1 MICRKLLLGFLFLL
15 AISFNA
21 NARNTPFAAELD
33 SVPVKERYGDFL
45 NNKKSPFDLKDP
57 SIIQKNVEYDAKSG
71 QYIISE
77 KIGDDYYRM
86 PTYMTFSEYLKYRES
101 EQQQKQFQKF
111 NGLGTKSKSDFVGRK
126 FDDPIKKLQEL
137 IEKNVVDRLFGGT
150 ELSITPQGNIDIP
163 LGFALNQQKNPTL
176 PVYSQRFIFQP
187 IFDLNVNVNLQGQIG
202 EKMKIN
208 TAYNSK
214 AAFNFDNQIKLN
226 YDTQSFG
233 EDEILKGIGIGNVSL
248 PLKSTLIQ
256 GASSLFGLKLE
267 TQFGNL
273 KIATVIAQQQSRRQQ
288 INIQQGGQKYKFAI
302 SADQYDENRHFF
314 LTQSNRDNYEPALV
328 NLPQIS
334 SLFAVTYLEVWVT
347 NDRTETQNVRDI
359 IAFTDLGEP
368 DRLANTKWKSNT
380 ASKDIN
386 NNNLPSNSANKLYA
400 KLLANNRIRDFDGA
414 IRELVQKGGDFE
426 MQPTR
431 DFEKVRA
438 RKLRSDEFSFDPRLG
453 FISVNF
459 QLRPNQTLGVAF
471 TYKYNGKEYKVGE
484 LATNAPAAEVQVN
497 KNPQPGQNAADTIPQ
512 MLFVKLLKGTTPRL
526 DIPLWDLMMKNI
538 YSLGAS
544 NVNKEGFRLDIMY
557 NKPGDGERR
566 FLSDGDVKGGTG
578 AKLKIANLPLL
589 SVFNLDKLNTQGDPQ
604 PDGVFDFVEGI
615 TINTRQGKIIF
626 PVLEPFGKTLS
637 KKINDDA
644 LSRQFVYQQ
653 LYDTT
658 ITAAREFPELNI
670 FTIKGEYKG
679 TSNSEYQLGTFNLP
693 KGSVKV
699 ISGSQVLQENV
710 DYEVNYGTGT
720 VKILNEAYV
729 NSSVPVSVTFE
740 DSQLFGFQ
748 QKRMFG
754 TRMDYKVNKDL
765 TVGGTFMKLWEVP
778 FTQKVNVNEDPIS
791 NAVYGL
797 DFNYSKE
804 APWLTKLADRLP
816 FYSTKAPSSVSL
828 TAEGAY
834 MRPGHARAINKIT
847 DNNTKEVVDEGGVVY
862 IDDFEGSTNGTDLR
876 QPQQWFLASIPQND
890 LENHNPRFPE
900 SAFINDRISNLNRA
914 RLMWYNINEQG
925 GVGNGNVQSVRNP
938 EDEKSPYFG
947 FITDQEIFKNKD
959 YGTGQGG
966 TFPARIFDLT
976 YLPSDRGPYNFDEP
990 GSGIAGISKG
1000 MDDNGRLNRPETRW
1014 GGIMR
1019 ALPYND
1025 FEASNV
1031 EFMDIWMLSPYLKND
1046 ASQFNK
1052 GTLHIDLGNI
1062 SEDILRDSR
1071 QFYEN
1076 GLPGGN
1082 GSVSRLP
1089 TDKTAL
1095 ARVPR
1100 ITPITNAFDLNETI
1114 RTAQDVGLDGW
1125 DDNGE
1130 TNQVP
1135 TFIQKVQT
1143 GVNPT
1148 SRAKI
1153 LADPANDNF
1162 VHFLDETKF
1171 TNGVSGVLDRYH
1183 DFNNTQNNSKPAG
1196 TNSYVSSS
1204 TNVPDSEDLDNNKS
1218 LDNEG
1223 ESYFHY
1229 EVPIEFDA
1237 NTAVNP
1243 GGMNLTKANF
1253 VSDIIRVDKTV
1264 QGRWKDS
1271 QNEPVFYRIRIPI
1284 DQFKSKIGGIQD
1296 FRSIRFM
1303 RVYMTGFER
1312 PITLRFAR
1320 MELARSQ
1327 WRRYKRNR
1335 LVGGDF
1341 PIVPGTDPAQDGTLF
1356 DVNAIN
1362 YEENGDRPTV
1372 NYVLPPG
1379 ILREEVLG
1387 QAVASAQ
1394 KQNEQALSM
1403 NVCNLVEEAERGIY
1417 KLTNLDLRQY
1427 KRLKMFVHAEPKG
1440 STKIEPGELTA
1451 YIRLG
1456 NDFERNY
1463 YEYEIPLTMT
1473 DTVALKALGGKLDPE
1488 YARLV
1493 WPKTNNFDI
1502 NLAALINLKQER
1514 ERAQGSAI
1522 KPFTRVSPDNL
1533 RDSITVKGNP
1543 NLGLVKSIMIGVRNR
1558 SKTGMPLCAEVWVN
1572 ELRVNGFDEQGGVA
1586 GLARLD
1592 VKVADLGR
1600 VSLSGAYTGNGYGT
1614 IEQRLLQRSREQ
1626 TSQYDFTTNIE
1637 LGKFFPKKLGL
1648 KVPFTYQVSN
1658 KTITPLYDPYDLDV
1672 KFKDKVANASVENKD
1687 SVRKQ
1692 ALTIDRITNVS
1703 FDNVRIEPS
1712 TDGKKKPMPWNISN
1726 FSVSYQH
1733 SENRYSDPIIEAETK
1748 TTRRGQLDYNY
1759 SIPGGLSITPFK
1771 KVIKKDKYLKFL
1783 SEFNFS
1789 PLPSTLSFN
1798 TNIERRLNTTKYRF
1812 TPDID
1817 SISTY
1822 YNKRFNWDRK
1832 YTMNWDFS
1840 KGIKMTYN
1848 ADVTSVIDEPNG
1860 KIDTKE
1866 KRDSILSNIKNL
1878 GRYKTFAQ
1886 NIGMNYTLP
1895 TKQIPFM
1902 DWINVRAQ
1910 VQSTYNWNAAAIN
1923 TQFLGNTI
1931 RNSQNRQIN
1940 GDFNFEQ
1947 LYNMSK
1953 YLKKINTPIA
1963 AKPKEKK
1970 PKNRVSDQIK
1980 SANDTATDG
1989 QEGRKNDRNAAE
2001 PTPEVDNQRARLREK
2016 MKQGRVAETAKE
2028 MVDAAGKAKDA
2039 LKTATDTTKTDK
2051 KGVKKKKEKEEKDR
2065 EPSLVER
2072 AIFRPLMMIRK
2083 GRASYTQNFQNTAP
2097 GFTQNTGIL
2106 GQDNAT
2112 FSAPGGDFVTGF
2124 LFSEGLFG
2132 QRDRNITLKDR
2143 PVGQWLENAASKGWI
2158 TTSNQLNESV
2168 VRNYSEQF
2176 QASVTLEPFS
2186 DFRIEVDAMAN
2197 FTKNQTEDFKH
2208 TLSTPNDTFAHLAPR
2223 DVGSFTVSYF
2233 SLAGLF
2239 GVDSVVT
2246 QKLYNNYNN
2255 DSKLISARLARQNNP
2270 IGQPLQAH
2278 QTDKGYFAGYGR
2290 TNAEVAIP
2298 AFMAAYTGQD
2308 PDKVKLDIFKT
2319 VPLPNYKLTYNGLG
2333 KLKGLKEK
2341 VQSINISHGYKSQL
2355 QLNSYNTNTPD
2366 FDRNDVYRLDPIN
2379 KSYYSELNIP
2389 GVVLNREFSPL
2400 IGIDVKLKNDLS
2412 LRVDMKKRYNLQ
2424 MSFIDNQ
2431 LSEQKQDEYAV
2442 GFGYRMKNVHLK
2454 FFDFLNFD
2462 QVKKKKAK
2470 DDGKEKK
2477 NSIIKFK
2484 SKEDEK
2490 NKPQELDKN
2499 GKPIKPK
2506 KEKKGNDLTMKC
2518 DVAIANGA
2526 TYQTNLVTG
2535 IRVPVR
2541 GEFSLKVSPSMD
2553 YAVNKQLSL
2562 RFEANYNTLRPKTS
2576 QSIPTTR
2583 FEGKVILRFQLQ

>member
-33 SVPVKERYGDFL
+33 TVPVKERYGDFL

-86 PTYMTFSEYLKYRES
+86 PTYMTFSEYLKYRDV

-111 NGLGTKSKSDFVGRK
+111 NGLGSKNKSDFVGRK
-126 FDDPIKKLQEL
+126 FDDPLKKIQEL

-150 ELSITPQGNIDIP
+150 ELSITPIGNIDIP
-163 LGFALNQQKNPTL
+163 LGVSFTREKNPQL
-176 PVYSQRFIFQP
+176 PVFNQRRITP
-187 IFDLNVNVNLQGQIG
+187 IFDLNVQVSLTGQIG
-202 EKMKIN
+202 EKLKIN

-233 EDEILKGIGIGNVSL
+233 EDEILKDIGVGNVSL

-256 GASSLFGLKLE
+256 GASSLFGLKLG

-273 KIATVIAQQQSRRQQ
+273 KITSVIAQQQSRRQQ
-288 INIQQGGQKYKFAI
+288 INIQQGGQKYKFAL

-314 LTQSNRDNYEPALV
+314 LTQSNRNNFEPALT
-328 NLPQIS
+328 NLPQIG

-359 IAFTDLGEP
+359 VAFTDLGEP
-368 DRLANTKWKSNT
+368 DVLANPKLKGGIPN
-380 ASKDIN
+380 KDVN
-386 NNNLPSNSANKLYA
+386 GKNLPSNSANKLYD
-400 KLLANNRIRDFDGA
+400 KLLANDRIRNFDGA
-414 IRELVQKGGDFE
+414 VRELTQKGGEFE

-438 RKLRSDEFSFDPRLG
+438 RKLRPDEFSYDPRLG

-459 QLRPNQTLGVAF
+459 QLRPNQTLGAAF

-484 LATNAPAAEVQVN
+484 LASNAPATEVLPIT
-497 KNPQPGQNAADTIPQ
+497 KANPKPGAVLDTVPQ

-526 DIPLWDLMMKNI
+526 DIPLWDLMMKNV

-566 FLSDGDVKGGTG
+566 FLSNDDVKGGNTN
-578 AKLKIANLPLL
+578 KLKIAGLPLL
-589 SVFNLDKLNTQGDPQ
+589 TVFNLDKLNTQGDPQ

-626 PVLEPFGKTLS
+626 PVLEPFGKALS
-637 KKINDDA
+637 RKIDDDV

-658 ITAAREFPELNI
+658 ITAAREFPELNV

-693 KGSVKV
+693 KNSVKV
-699 ISGSQVLQENV
+699 TAGGQVLQENV

-729 NSSVPVSVTFE
+729 NSSVPVNVSFE

-754 TRMDYKVNKDL
+754 TRFDYQANKNL
-765 TVGGTFMKLWEVP
+765 TVGGTLMKLWEVP
-778 FTQKVNVNEDPIS
+778 FTQKVNINEDPIS
-791 NAVYGL
+791 NSVYGL
-797 DFNYSKE
+797 DLNYSKD
-804 APWLTKLADRLP
+804 APWLTKMVDKLP
-816 FYSTKAPSSVSL
+816 FFATKAPSSISF

-834 MRPGHARAINKIT
+834 MKPGHARAINKIT
-847 DNNTKEVVDEGGVVY
+847 DASTKEVVDEGGVVY

-876 QPQQWFLASIPQND
+876 QPQQWFLASVPQND

-900 SAFINDRISNLNRA
+900 AALIDSRTSNVNRA
-914 RLMWYNINEQG
+914 KLMWYSINEQG
-925 GVGNGNVQSVRNP
+925 GFGSNSGQSVRSV
-938 EDEKSPYFG
+938 EDTKDPYFG
-947 FITDQEIFKNKD
+947 FLTDQDIFKNKD
-959 YGTGQGG
+959 NGQGLNG

-976 YLPSDRGPYNFDEP
+976 YLPSVRGPYNFDEP

-1000 MDDNGRLNRPETRW
+1000 MDNDGRLNKPETRW
-1014 GGIMR
+1014 AGIMR

-1031 EFMDIWMLSPYLKND
+1031 EFMDIWVLSPYLKND
-1046 ASQFNK
+1046 ASRFNK

-1076 GLPGGN
+1076 GLPGGT

-1089 TDKTAL
+1089 TDNTQV

-1100 ITPITNAFDLNETI
+1100 ITPITNAFDLDEKV
-1114 RTAQDVGLDGW
+1114 RSAQDVGLDGW
-1125 DDNGE
+1125 DNNGE
-1130 TNQVP
+1130 TEQVP
-1135 TFIQKVQT
+1135 AFINKVKANVSPTAQT
-1143 GVNPT
+1143 
-1148 SRAKI
+1148 KI
-1153 LADPANDNF
+1153 LADPANDDF
-1162 VHFLDETKF
+1162 VHFLDPRFNTASD
-1171 TNGVSGVLDRYH
+1171 NVLQRYYN
-1183 DFNNTQNNSKPAG
+1183 FNNTQNNSQPTAG
-1196 TNSYVSSS
+1196 NSFVSSS
-1204 TNVPDSEDLDNNKS
+1204 TNIPDSEDLDNNKS

-1229 EVPIEFDA
+1229 EIPIEYDQ
-1237 NTAVNP
+1237 TTTTNP
-1243 GGMNLTKANF
+1243 GGMNLAKAKY
-1253 VSDIIRVDKTV
+1253 VADIIRIAPEVKT
-1264 QGRWKDS
+1264 RWTDIAS
-1271 QNEPVFYRIRIPI
+1271 DAEPVFYRIRIPI

-1303 RVYMTGFER
+1303 RVYMTDFEK
-1312 PITLRFAR
+1312 PVTLRFAK

-1327 WRRYKRNR
+1327 WRRYRRNR
-1335 LVGGDF
+1335 FVGGDP
-1341 PIVPGTDPAQDGTLF
+1341 PIIPGTDPAQDGTLF

-1362 YEENGDRPTV
+1362 YEENGDRPV
-1372 NYVLPPG
+1372 VKYVLPPG
-1379 ILREEVLG
+1379 IQREEILG
-1387 QAVASAQ
+1387 QAVAAAQ
-1394 KQNEQALSM
+1394 KQNEQALAL
-1403 NVCNLVEEAERGIY
+1403 NVCNLTEDTERGIY
-1417 KLTNLDLRQY
+1417 KLANLEMRLY
-1427 KRLKMFVHAEPKG
+1427 KRLKMFVHAEPKNN
-1440 STKIEPGELTA
+1440 TKIPAGDLTA

-1473 DTVALKALGGKLDPE
+1473 DMVALNALGGPLDPE

-1502 NLAALINLKQER
+1502 NLASLVALKLER
-1514 ERAQGSAI
+1514 DRTNGASA
-1522 KPFTRVSPDNL
+1522 KRPYTKVSAENN

-1543 NLGLVKSIMIGVRNR
+1543 DLGLVKSMMIGVRNR
-1558 SKTGMPLCAEVWVN
+1558 SKTGMPLCAEVWIN
-1572 ELRVNGFDEQGGVA
+1572 ELRVNGFDEQGGGA
-1586 GLARLD
+1586 ALARAD
-1592 VKVADLGR
+1592 IKVADLGR
-1600 VSLSGAYTGNGYGT
+1600 VTLSGNYTGIGYGT
-1614 IEQRLLQRSREQ
+1614 IEQRIQQRSREAIF
-1626 TSQYDFTTNIE
+1626 QYDVTTNVE

-1648 KVPFTYQVSN
+1648 KVPMTYQLSN
-1658 KTITPLYDPYDLDV
+1658 KTRTPLYDPYALDV
-1672 KFKDKVANASVENKD
+1672 KLKDRLAEAKTTQARDSIKEQSV
-1687 SVRKQ
+1687 
-1692 ALTIDRITNVS
+1692 TIDKITNLS
-1703 FDNVRIEPS
+1703 FDNVRIEPANA
-1712 TDGKKKPMPWNISN
+1712 DGKKKPMPWNISN
-1726 FSVSYQH
+1726 FAVSYQQ
-1733 SENRYSDPIIEAETK
+1733 SENNFSDPIIAKENRK
-1748 TTRRGQLDYNY
+1748 TRRGQLDYNY
-1759 SIPGGLSITPFK
+1759 AIPGGLSITPFK
-1771 KVIKKDKYLKFL
+1771 KAIKNDKYLKFL

-1789 PLPSTLSFN
+1789 PLPSNLSFN
-1798 TNIERRLNTTKYRF
+1798 SNLERRLNTTRYRF

-1817 SISTY
+1817 SLSTF

-1886 NIGMNYTLP
+1886 NIGLNYTLP

-1902 DWINVRAQ
+1902 DWINIRAQ
-1910 VQSTYNWNAAAIN
+1910 GQATYNWNAAALN

-1931 RNSQNRQIN
+1931 RNTQNRQIN
-1940 GDFNFEQ
+1940 GEFNFEQ

-1953 YLKKINTPIA
+1953 YLKKINTPIGTV
-1963 AKPKEKK
+1963 AKVKKTRDPNKNKSGEKLK
-1970 PKNRVSDQIK
+1970 SASEASSAVSD
-1980 SANDTATDG
+1980 G
-1989 QEGRKNDRNAAE
+1989 LEGRRPSESPQSEA
-2001 PTPEVDNQRARLREK
+2001 DNQRARLREK
-2016 MKQGRVAETAKE
+2016 MKQGRAAETAKTADAPKDGSDP
-2028 MVDAAGKAKDA
+2028 MVIGKAKE
-2039 LKTATDTTKTDK
+2039 ATDSTKTGKKDK
-2051 KGVKKKKEKEEKDR
+2051 KKKKEEKEKER
-2065 EPSLVER
+2065 EPSMAER
-2072 AIFRPLMMIRK
+2072 AIIRPLMLLRK
-2083 GRASYTQNFQNTAP
+2083 ARVSYTENFQNTVP
-2097 GFTQNTGIL
+2097 GFTPNTGIL
-2106 GQDNAT
+2106 GQNNFTSPGWDFVLGGTPTDQWLDNA
-2112 FSAPGGDFVTGF
+2112 A
-2124 LFSEGLFG
+2124 
-2132 QRDRNITLKDR
+2132 QN
-2143 PVGQWLENAASKGWI
+2143 NWI
-2158 TTSNQLNESV
+2158 TNSNLLNESV
-2168 VRNYSEQF
+2168 VRNYSQQF
-2176 QASVTLEPFS
+2176 QGSVTIEPFT
-2186 DFRIEVDAMAN
+2186 DFRVEVDVMKN
-2197 FTKNQTEDFKH
+2197 FTKNHTQDFKR
-2208 TLSTPNDTFAHLAPR
+2208 TDSLASFAHLAPR

-2239 GVDSVVT
+2239 GNDNVVT
-2246 QKLYNNYNN
+2246 QKLYDNYNVG
-2255 DSKLISARLARQNNP
+2255 SQVISARLATEDNVKNGTP
-2270 IGQPLQAH
+2270 GQPLKPHAEGGGFY
-2278 QTDKGYFAGYGR
+2278 TGYGR
-2290 TNAEVAIP
+2290 TNPNVAIP
-2298 AFMAAYTGQD
+2298 AFLAAYTGQD
-2308 PDKVKLDIFKT
+2308 ARKVGLDIFKT
-2319 VPLPNYKLTYNGLG
+2319 IPLPNYRLTYNGLG
-2333 KLKGLKEK
+2333 KLSGLKDK

-2366 FDRNDVYRLDPIN
+2366 YDPTNLYRKDPIN

-2431 LSEQKQDEYAV
+2431 LAEQKQDEYSV
-2442 GFGYRMKNVHLK
+2442 GFGYKMKNVHLK
-2454 FFDFLNFD
+2454 FLDFLNFD
-2462 QVKKKKAK
+2462 QNKKKDVK
-2470 DDGKEKK
+2470 GTEKSGLG
-2477 NSIIKFK
+2477 SIIKLK

-2490 NKPQELDKN
+2490 KKPVELDKN
-2499 GKPIKPK
+2499 GKPK
-2506 KEKKGNDLTMKC
+2506 KEKKVKKGNDLTMKC
-2518 DVAIANGA
+2518 DIALVNGV
-2526 TYQTNLVTG
+2526 TYQTPLLTG

-2541 GEFSLKVSPSMD
+2541 GEFSLKVSPSVD
-2553 YAVNKQLSL
+2553 YTVNKQLSL
-2562 RFEANYNTLRPKTS
+2562 RFAIDYSTNKPKVS
-2576 QSIPTTR
+2576 NSIPRSELRAVMTM
-2583 FEGKVILRFQLQ
+2583 RFQLQ